1 MLSCIAR
8 TLALISEQ
16 RGERFEL
23 GDIPHEDAATYQM
36 ISKADTVG
44 VFQIESRAQM
54 SMLPRMQPREFYDL
68 VIEVAII
75 RPGPIQGGM
84 INPYLRRRQGL
95 EAVTYPS
102 PEIKAVLRRT
112 LGVPIF
118 QEQVMSI
125 AMTAAGFTAGEADR
139 LRRAMAA
146 WKRKGGLEQFE
157 DQLMSGMAERG
168 YSIEFAT
175 SIVGQIRGFAEYGFP
190 ESHAHSF
197 ALLAYASS
205 WLKCHHPAEFLA
217 ALLNSQPMG
226 FYSRSSL
233 VQDARRHDVEVRPV
247 DVCASGWEASL
258 EPMADGRLAVRLG
271 LNNINGMEREAAWRI
286 EEARAAAPF
295 KDTRDVAMRAQL
307 DAGDMKALAS
317 ANALVA
323 LTGNRR
329 MAMWD
334 AAASV
339 PERDLMRAT
348 TIAEP
353 VLELAPPTEAD
364 DIVADYR
371 HVGLTL
377 GRHPLALLR
386 ERLNKMRFVPSDIL
400 NTFSD
405 GQLARGCGIVTVRQR
420 PETAKG
426 VIFLTLED
434 EFGTINI
441 IVWPTLVEKQRAEL
455 MNASLLGVYG
465 IWQSKSG
472 VRNLIAKRLVDCSHL
487 LGQLDTKSRN
497 FH

>member
-1 MLSCIAR
+1 
-8 TLALISEQ
+8 
-16 RGERFEL
+16 
-23 GDIPHEDAATYQM
+23 
-36 ISKADTVG
+36 
-44 VFQIESRAQM
+44 
-54 SMLPRMQPREFYDL
+54 MLPRMQPREFYDL

-102 PEIKAVLRRT
+102 PEIEAVLRRT

-168 YSIEFAT
+168 YSLEFAT

-226 FYSRSSL
+226 FYSCSSL

-247 DVCASGWEASL
+247 DVCTSGWEASL

-271 LNNINGMEREAAWRI
+271 LNNINGMVREAAWRI

-295 KDTRDVAMRAQL
+295 KNTRDVAMRAQL

-317 ANALVA
+317 ANALVT

-371 HVGLTL
+371 HLGLTL

-487 LGQLDTKSRN
+487 LGQLDTRSRN

>member
-1 MLSCIAR
+1 
-8 TLALISEQ
+8 
-16 RGERFEL
+16 
-23 GDIPHEDAATYQM
+23 
-36 ISKADTVG
+36 
-44 VFQIESRAQM
+44 
-54 SMLPRMQPREFYDL
+54 
-68 VIEVAII
+68 
-75 RPGPIQGGM
+75 
-84 INPYLRRRQGL
+84 
-95 EAVTYPS
+95 
-102 PEIKAVLRRT
+102 
-112 LGVPIF
+112 
-118 QEQVMSI
+118 
-125 AMTAAGFTAGEADR
+125 
-139 LRRAMAA
+139 
-146 WKRKGGLEQFE
+146 
-157 DQLMSGMAERG
+157 
-168 YSIEFAT
+168 
-175 SIVGQIRGFAEYGFP
+175 
-190 ESHAHSF
+190 
-197 ALLAYASS
+197 
-205 WLKCHHPAEFLA
+205 
-217 ALLNSQPMG
+217 
-226 FYSRSSL
+226 
-233 VQDARRHDVEVRPV
+233 
-247 DVCASGWEASL
+247 
-258 EPMADGRLAVRLG
+258 
-271 LNNINGMEREAAWRI
+271 
-286 EEARAAAPF
+286 
-295 KDTRDVAMRAQL
+295 MRAQL
-307 DAGDMKALAS
+307 DAGEMKALAS
-317 ANALVA
+317 ANALVT

-371 HVGLTL
+371 YVGLTL

-386 ERLNKMRFVPSDIL
+386 QRLNKMRFVPSDIL

-465 IWQSKSG
+465 IWQSKSR

-487 LGQLDTKSRN
+487 LGQLDTRSRN